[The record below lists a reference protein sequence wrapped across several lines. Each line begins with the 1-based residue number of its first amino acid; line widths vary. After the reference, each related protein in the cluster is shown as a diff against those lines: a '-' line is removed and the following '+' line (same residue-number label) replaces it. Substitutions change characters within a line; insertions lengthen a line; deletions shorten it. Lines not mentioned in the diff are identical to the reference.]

1 MLSYYGQSPII
12 VRSSSF
18 LEDGFGN
25 AFAGKYESVFCVNFG
40 PLEQRLAAFED
51 AVRRVY
57 ASTMD
62 ISALEYRLQR
72 GLEKK
77 DEQMSI
83 LVQRVSGSWAGPYY
97 LPGVAGVGYSRCLYK
112 TSQNAD
118 PTAGMLR
125 LVVGLGT
132 KAVDRTED
140 DYPRLVNLDRP
151 AARAHS
157 NVADMHRFSQHNVDV
172 IDRERM
178 AFRSVRMD
186 EMHHFLPD
194 WFHTLMFERDYDAE
208 ASLREIGIR
217 DEVWFISCQGLL
229 QNTKFPRIMQAL
241 LKTLENVYGTPVD
254 IEYAVNTDEYGDFVI
269 NILQCRP
276 LYVGQPGGKVVVP
289 ELPEEDIFFSLD
301 DSSMGMSSVTDIDV
315 VIEIDAKE
323 YYEFPYAKKK
333 MAATAVGLINRYYKG
348 KGKR

>member
-1 MLSYYGQSPII
+1 
-12 VRSSSF
+12 
-18 LEDGFGN
+18 
-25 AFAGKYESVFCVNFG
+25 
-40 PLEQRLAAFED
+40 
-51 AVRRVY
+51 
-57 ASTMD
+57 
-62 ISALEYRLQR
+62 
-72 GLEKK
+72 
-77 DEQMSI
+77 
-83 LVQRVSGSWAGPYY
+83 
-97 LPGVAGVGYSRCLYK
+97 
-112 TSQNAD
+112 
-118 PTAGMLR
+118 
-125 LVVGLGT
+125 
-132 KAVDRTED
+132 
-140 DYPRLVNLDRP
+140 
-151 AARAHS
+151 
-157 NVADMHRFSQHNVDV
+157 
-172 IDRERM
+172 M

-301 DSSMGMSSVTDIDV
+301 NSSMGMSSVTDIDV

-348 KGKR
+348 KGKKIMLLAPGRLGTSSPELGVPCSFADISGFAGVCEVSDDRAGYMPELSYGSHMFQDLVEAEIFYCAIWNDRRTLKYTPGLLAGLPNKFAEICPNLPELANMFRVTEPEGLCCWLDAVSNRAVCGYKRLAK

>member
-40 PLEQRLAAFED
+40 PLEKRLAAFED
-51 AVRRVY
+51 AVRKVY

-112 TSQNAD
+112 TSHDAD

-132 KAVDRTED
+132 KAVDRTE
-140 DYPRLVNLDRP
+140 
-151 AARAHS
+151 
-157 NVADMHRFSQHNVDV
+157 
-172 IDRERM
+172 
-178 AFRSVRMD
+178 
-186 EMHHFLPD
+186 EMC
-194 WFHTLMFERDYDAE
+194 
-208 ASLREIGIR
+208 IR
-217 DEVWFISCQGLL
+217 DRYTSRASAGSSASGATSNIPCARRW
-229 QNTKFPRIMQAL
+229 TFP
-241 LKTLENVYGTPVD
+241 PW
-254 IEYAVNTDEYGDFVI
+254 AV
-269 NILQCRP
+269 P
-276 LYVGQPGGKVVVP
+276 
-289 ELPEEDIFFSLD
+289 
-301 DSSMGMSSVTDIDV
+301 
-315 VIEIDAKE
+315 
-323 YYEFPYAKKK
+323 
-333 MAATAVGLINRYYKG
+333 
-348 KGKR
+348 